1 MSGDECVQAGTD
13 VELDSEALGIVRAAT
28 IHLYDTGRS
37 DLFCD
42 MMVTLCRRGF
52 KYDPAFVVCVLV
64 GAELFGNVPH
74 QSLKGL
80 YCANTSLCPEVWM
93 KRYSLGD
100 VCERVKDEVRPD
112 RSVLPDRGG
121 DWDELLCAVIDSPQ
135 DEELA
140 RALFPPRNKAD
151 LGVRNVR
158 LADLLCFYKCN
169 PQYGDVCDI
178 LRKLKFFDYIVMCN
192 LLLAKVCFHG
202 TLWWD
207 VVCAAGLLEAGSE
220 HFKAAAKRLSDLVK
234 KERVDVSADLRV
246 SLYEVASLYGAMSP
260 PIPDW
265 DPIEETRELAQSGQ
279 TAHGLYHE
287 GEYNQQGVLDSIREL
302 ANVAGPTPAKP
313 LSFREWLESATW
325 ERSGSSSVGKI
336 SFELEDEGTTVRGFF
351 KARKNLILDVMSP
364 EEIVALVM
372 STRTQENNAII
383 KPELG
388 KARIAVSS
396 PLGIYMGQSWMF
408 DTAGAFYKNW
418 PGNTLEETASQ
429 EAFRAEST
437 YVRLRSGAFALPYD
451 FSRFDHQPRL
461 SEVLCF
467 QDVLVNKALQRVCD
481 VDRTTMLRIA
491 GLQRHG
497 FLHATLQSP
506 PGLGERQTFKVTGGL
521 MSGLRSTSCVG
532 SGWNL
537 VLGNMGR
544 KLINSFRSSGAGVK
558 ATIHVR
564 GDDTQVVSDN
574 YHDVLGIKLAYD
586 ALGAEANESKFTL
599 RRGRSEFL
607 RIETSDRARGYPCR
621 TVPLVVQRRPWN
633 ARPIGPESV
642 VSHVAKIL
650 ATLSRRTPSPEHVL
664 RFRDFYISRVMGLL
678 GLDPRLRSIPVGA
691 GGLGLDPWD
700 GVWMVRS
707 WRQVRTPPVQ
717 VKNRTVFREVQVA
730 RELRDH
736 RLPADP
742 EVCSAIAQSRLQE
755 KIALDDVPQLGGIAR
770 RLNRAELRQREVIR
784 AGVDTRGTAASF
796 VDLGIILQRCENLKP
811 RPGAYGQLFLS
822 LQAQLSGICP
832 LWGCCKRDTATLSL
846 AAEVSRAGRVPLGRL
861 LAKNAPHVW
870 EKLRSAERKYGVR
883 RGVAIDIIT
892 AGLSVAGAEA
902 MHPLLPGLCRMVGM
916 LGMEAA
922 TRNLRRPAPQA
933 SFYAFQEAARLA
945 HTSLTK
951 SLYCRTLLNH

>member
-1 MSGDECVQAGTD
+1 MSGDECIRAATR
-13 VELDSEALGIVRAAT
+13 VELTDEALCIVRAAT
-28 IHLYDTGRS
+28 IHLYYTGQS
-37 DLFCD
+37 DLYCD

-52 KYDPAFVVCVLV
+52 SYDPIFVICVLV

-74 QSLKGL
+74 PSLKEL

-93 KRYSLGD
+93 KRYTLGEVCD
-100 VCERVKDEVRPD
+100 VVKSEVKVD
-112 RSVLPDRGG
+112 RSVIPTRCEE
-121 DWDELLCAVIDSPQ
+121 WDELLHAVVNNPQ
-135 DEELA
+135 DDELA
-140 RALFPPRNKAD
+140 RMLFPPRNKAD

-169 PQYGDVCDI
+169 PQYGEICDI

-192 LLLAKVCFHG
+192 VLLAKVCFHN
-202 TLWWD
+202 TQWWD
-207 VVCAAGLLEAGSE
+207 VICAAGLLSGGSE

-234 KERVDVSADLRV
+234 KERVDIDADLRV

-265 DPIEETRELAQSGQ
+265 DPVEETRELAQSGQ
-279 TAHGLYHE
+279 TYHGLYHS
-287 GEYNQQGVLDSIREL
+287 GQYSQQGVLDSIHEL
-302 ANVAGPTPAKP
+302 ANVAGPTPPRAV
-313 LSFREWLESATW
+313 SFREWLESATW
-325 ERSGSSSVGKI
+325 ERSGSSSIGKV
-336 SFELEDEGTTVRGFF
+336 SYELDDEGTTVRGYF
-351 KARKNLILDVMSP
+351 KARKNLILDIMDP

-372 STRTQENNAII
+372 STSDQDNNAII

-396 PLGIYMGQSWMF
+396 PLGVYMGQSWMF
-408 DTAGAFYKNW
+408 DIAGTFYKNW

-437 YVRLRSGAFALPYD
+437 YARLRSGAFALPYD

-467 QDVLVNKALQRVCD
+467 QDVLVNQALQRVRD
-481 VDRTTMLRIA
+481 VDRTTMLHIA
-491 GLQRHG
+491 DMQRQG
-497 FLHATLQSP
+497 FLNATLRSP
-506 PGLGERQTFKVTGGL
+506 PGLGERRTFRVTGGL

-544 KLINSFRSSGAGVK
+544 KLINSFRVESVGVK

-574 YHDVLGIKLAYD
+574 YHDVLGIKIAYD

-607 RIETSDRARGYPCR
+607 RIEMSDRARGYPCR
-621 TVPLVVQRRPWN
+621 TIPLVVQRRPWN
-633 ARPIGPESV
+633 ARPIGPEAV

-650 ATLSRRTPSPEHVL
+650 ATLSRRTPSPDHVL
-664 RFRDFYISRVMGLL
+664 KFREFYISRVLNLL
-678 GLDPRLRSIPVGA
+678 GLDSRLRSIPVGA

-707 WRQVRTPPVQ
+707 WRQVRTPPVR
-717 VKNRTVFREVQVA
+717 VKNRTAFREVQIA

-736 RLPADP
+736 SLPVEPDTCA
-742 EVCSAIAQSRLQE
+742 AIAEARLQE
-755 KIALDDVPQLGGIAR
+755 KVALDDVPQLGGIAR
-770 RLNRAELRQREVIR
+770 RLNRAELKQREVIR
-784 AGVDTRGTAASF
+784 AGVDTQEVSRGLI
-796 VDLGIILQRCENLKP
+796 DLGIVLQRCENLKP

-822 LQAQLSGICP
+822 LQGQLSGICP
-832 LWGCCKRDTATLSL
+832 LWGCCKRDAAVLSL
-846 AAEVSRAGRVPLGRL
+846 AAEVSRVGRVPLGQL

-870 EKLRSAERKYGVR
+870 EKLRCAERKYGVR
-883 RGVAIDIIT
+883 RGVAIDII
-892 AGLSVAGAEA
+892 AGSLSVAGAES

-922 TRNLRRPAPQA
+922 TRNRRRTAPQT
-933 SFYAFQEAARLA
+933 SFFAFQEASRLA
-945 HTSLTK
+945 HASLTK
-951 SLYCRTLLNH
+951 SLYCRTLLTH